1 MCCKLLRQALKLS
14 STAARAVASR
24 RGGGNRGI
32 GVLFKLHSI
41 AVPFQLLPTN
51 FSMSAVA
58 YLKLHFIKRKT
69 FSKIIK
75 NLFGVKTFAL
85 FTYLKKKSF
94 VIGMC
99 TELFGLTITNV

>member
-14 STAARAVASR
+14 STAARAVASS
-24 RGGGNRGI
+24 RGGI

-75 NLFGVKTFAL
+75 KLFGVKTFAL

>member
-58 YLKLHFIKRKT
+58 YTYLKLHFKKRKT

-75 NLFGVKTFAL
+75 KLFGVKTFAL
-85 FTYLKKKSF
+85 FTYLKKKS
-94 VIGMC
+94 
-99 TELFGLTITNV
+99 L

>member
-1 MCCKLLRQALKLS
+1 MCCKLLRRALKLS
-14 STAARAVASR
+14 STAARAEASSK
-24 RGGGNRGI
+24 GGGNW

-41 AVPFQLLPTN
+41 AVPFELLPTN
-51 FSMSAVA
+51 FSLSAVA

-75 NLFGVKTFAL
+75 KLFGVKTFAL

-94 VIGMC
+94 VIRMC

>member
-75 NLFGVKTFAL
+75 NHQKLFGVKTFAL
-85 FTYLKKKSF
+85 FTYLKKKS
-94 VIGMC
+94 
-99 TELFGLTITNV
+99 L

>member
-14 STAARAVASR
+14 STAARAA
-24 RGGGNRGI
+24 RGWQRGI

-75 NLFGVKTFAL
+75 KLFGVKTFAL
-85 FTYLKKKSF
+85 FTYLKKKS
-94 VIGMC
+94 
-99 TELFGLTITNV
+99 L